1 MKKIII
7 ALIIG
12 ILCIVPFVAAES
24 LASLMNSYGKAKAEF
39 NDIKKELEDCR
50 LADEDCTD
58 IEEDILNPAIEY
70 AGTGIKIMLAYM
82 EYAEVETG
90 KPELEQALDDL
101 QYVQSKEDFDEVREK
116 VKEAWTSIEGSVKGK
131 AVRDTKDEVKELV
144 EKGKLIDKKLKCG
157 IDDLSSSSS
166 ELDAVYKTFSA
177 EIEEAEAKVTQAE
190 NLVKANNL
198 ASAMIALK
206 EAQKALTDSKTALTT
221 ATHALTEKGGSL
233 CAEVVIEDIE
243 EEEETE
249 QEEPEEV
256 EEEVEEE
263 AKDIEELIDEYGL
276 EEYYDAASDAISD
289 LIEYI
294 EEKQEQG
301 YDTSKADDVLAQAED
316 YLADAENLIL
326 SSKGSNALSK
336 LLNAQQTAERGL
348 NSEYYKLRSTSAATG
363 SSDYQAFIACMED
376 ASYTYQKDACYDE
389 YSISD
394 DTKESINDCLDA
406 AANEGQRMDCYAE
419 ADEEAEQQIVADEEK
434 LNERIDALEEQLDD
448 IEGNV
453 TDLYDSLADSG
464 EEPDSDD
471 YQDIDTMIDSLLSDV
486 QSSIEGYE
494 QDIEEIE
501 SLIDDEDYEEADEQL
516 DSLEEE
522 IEEFVDDT
530 ENEIEDIQDEINA
543 L

>member
-1 MKKIII
+1 MKKLII
-7 ALIIG
+7 ALIIS
-12 ILCIVPFVAAES
+12 ILCIEQFVAAES

-58 IEEDILNPAIEY
+58 IEEDILNPAVEY
-70 AGTGIKIMLAYM
+70 ARTGITIMLAYM

-90 KPELEQALDDL
+90 KADLEQALDDL
-101 QYVQSKEDFDEVREK
+101 QYVQSKEDFDAVREK
-116 VKEAWTSIEGSVKGK
+116 VKALWTSIEGSVKGK

-166 ELDAVYKTFSA
+166 ELDAAYETFSA
-177 EIEEAEAKVTQAE
+177 EIEEAQAKVTQVE

-206 EAQKALTDSKTALTT
+206 EAQTALTDSKTALTT
-221 ATHALTEKGGSL
+221 ATNALSEKGGSL
-233 CAEVVIEDIE
+233 CAEVVIE
-243 EEEETE
+243 
-249 QEEPEEV
+249 QEEEV
-256 EEEVEEE
+256 EEETEEEESEEVEEEIEEE

-316 YLADAENLIL
+316 YFADAEDLIL
-326 SSKGSNALSK
+326 NSKGSGAISK

-348 NSEYYKLRSTSAATG
+348 NSEYYKISTSATAS

-376 ASYTYQKDACYDE
+376 ASYTYQKEACYDE

-419 ADEEAEQQIVADEEK
+419 ADEEAEQQIVADEEE
-434 LNERIDALEEQLDD
+434 LNERIDVLEEQLDD

-464 EEPDSDD
+464 EESDTDD
-471 YQDIDTMIDSLLSDV
+471 YLDIDTMIDSLLSDV

-494 QDIEEIE
+494 QDIGDIE
-501 SLIDDEDYEEADEQL
+501 SLIDDEDYDEADEQL
-516 DSLEEE
+516 DALEEE